1 MRPHRPTATSLIVA
15 ALLPALAGCFSE
27 RSQGVIDPAQEECR
41 VALSSPV
48 FGAPQALVAI
58 RDFAFSP
65 AEIRVQRGTTVTWIN
80 CEPPTI
86 DPHTSTSNVR
96 IWGSALLGPGE
107 TYSRTFDEAGRF
119 PYHCEPHPF
128 MQAVVIVE

>member
-1 MRPHRPTATSLIVA
+1 MKPHLLFALSILVA
-15 ALLPALAGCFSE
+15 ALSGCFSE
-27 RSQGVIDPAQEECR
+27 RSQGVVDPAAGECR
-41 VALSSPV
+41 LALNSTV
-48 FGAPQALVAI
+48 FGSPQALVAM

-65 AEIRVQRGTTVTWIN
+65 AEIRVKPGTTVTWVN
-80 CEPPTI
+80 CEPPSI
-86 DPHTSTSNVR
+86 DPHTSTSNERV
-96 IWGSALLGPGE
+96 WDSPLLGPNQ